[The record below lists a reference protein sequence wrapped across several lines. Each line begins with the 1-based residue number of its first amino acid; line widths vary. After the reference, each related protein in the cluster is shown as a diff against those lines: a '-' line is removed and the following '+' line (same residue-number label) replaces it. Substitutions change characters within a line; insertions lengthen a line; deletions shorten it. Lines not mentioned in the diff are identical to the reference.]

1 MDREYAQIL
10 AKVRMERAME
20 LLSEVQDLLAKGA

>member
-10 AKVRMERAME
+10 IVQKVEKYIFRETE
-20 LLSEVQDLLAKGA
+20 NIEQQK